1 MRRPRALL
9 AGLVAL
15 LPLSAAA
22 DSALDRRIEALVA
35 DVEERVGDVPVIR
48 ADALLTAVA
57 SSHPPILLDVRA
69 PAERAVSVIAGAVDD
84 ERALAPG
91 TNVVVYCT
99 VGLRSGE
106 RARALRERGI
116 NAVNLRGG
124 ILAWLAA
131 GGTVIDPTGAPT
143 QRVHVY
149 GRRWNALPDGFEA
162 VW

>member
-1 MRRPRALL
+1 MALFPLAATADRAL
-9 AGLVAL
+9 
-15 LPLSAAA
+15 
-22 DSALDRRIEALVA
+22 DQRIEALVS
-35 DVEERVGDVPVIR
+35 DIEERVGDVPVIR
-48 ADALLTAVA
+48 ADALLAAVA
-57 SSHPPILLDVRA
+57 GGHPPILLDVRA

-84 ERALAPG
+84 ERAIAPG

-106 RARALRERGI
+106 SARALRERGI

-131 GGTVIDPTGAPT
+131 GGSVVDSTGAPT

-149 GRRWNALPDGFEA
+149 GRRWNALPAGFEA